1 MNSNNTI
8 LRHSFSL
15 LKHLR
20 YDSLNML
27 INKKLTIFIAIMKNC
42 KSVQLSFWRSKVL
55 TEIKLFLNLLNQKY
69 LALSFSLN
77 SLRKLIEKH
86 SYMFLTFEEFMYYI
100 LRWSETS
107 YVISLFLLGI
117 FFSSFSSFSSILFL
131 FPSRSLYFCFWNIC
145 SKQPTGIKTA
155 MATMKNIFFQTSWKW
170 YSCTI

>member
-1 MNSNNTI
+1 MWTVII
-8 LRHSFSL
+8 LFIRHSFSL
-15 LKHLR
+15 LKYLR

-42 KSVQLSFWRSKVL
+42 KSVQLSFWWAKVL

-100 LRWSETS
+100 LRWLETS

-117 FFSSFSSFSSILFL
+117 FFSSLSSFSSILFL
-131 FPSRSLYFCFWNIC
+131 FPFALF
-145 SKQPTGIKTA
+145 
-155 MATMKNIFFQTSWKW
+155 IFVFETFAVSSQQE
-170 YSCTI
+170 

>member
-1 MNSNNTI
+1 
-8 LRHSFSL
+8 
-15 LKHLR
+15 
-20 YDSLNML
+20 ML

-100 LRWSETS
+100 LR
-107 YVISLFLLGI
+107 
-117 FFSSFSSFSSILFL
+117 
-131 FPSRSLYFCFWNIC
+131 
-145 SKQPTGIKTA
+145 
-155 MATMKNIFFQTSWKW
+155 
-170 YSCTI
+170 